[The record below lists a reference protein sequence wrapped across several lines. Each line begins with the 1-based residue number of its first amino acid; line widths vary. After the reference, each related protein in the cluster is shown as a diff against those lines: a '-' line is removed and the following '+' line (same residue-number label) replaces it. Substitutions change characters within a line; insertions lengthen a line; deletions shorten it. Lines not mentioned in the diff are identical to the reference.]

1 MAAKTERFLFLGVMD
16 GKYPFSGTHPNAK
29 GSTAVGFFF
38 FRIFLTDG
46 GVRFSGLRSYPKN
59 LTRIMPA

>member
-1 MAAKTERFLFLGVMD
+1 MPAKTERFLFLGVMD
-16 GKYPFSGTHPNAK
+16 AKYPFSGTHPNTL
-29 GSTAVGFFF
+29 GLTALGFSF

-46 GVRFSGLRSYPKN
+46 GVRFGGLRSYPKN

>member
-1 MAAKTERFLFLGVMD
+1 MD
-16 GKYPFSGTHPNAK
+16 AKYPFSGTHPNTL
-29 GSTAVGFFF
+29 GLTALGFSF

-46 GVRFSGLRSYPKN
+46 GVRFGGLRSYPKN